1 MNQKLYRLQSRAG
14 LSLAISAAGA
24 ASEDSELSNEQTF
37 CHTSLGVRETG
48 TATQKGSTTMNSTF
62 NPYRTTR
69 AARRYVSPRT
79 RPLNQ
84 FERETRALSYMLK
97 EADCPEAALQV
108 AAAEMAALV
117 WGPCN
122 LIPAPDHTG
131 DTAAN
136 RRLAKAIA
144 AHVKGGAEVHDILTR
159 TAPAPSACDRHRTKG
174 APVSVAEHHIA
185 RRDGKPIPCR
195 RTFIIDN
202 VITSGNTI
210 RACSQALGFGTGLVF
225 GDASY
230 RPE

>member
-1 MNQKLYRLQSRAG
+1 MN
-14 LSLAISAAGA
+14 
-24 ASEDSELSNEQTF
+24 NT
-37 CHTSLGVRETG
+37 CH
-48 TATQKGSTTMNSTF
+48 
-62 NPYRTTR
+62 PYSTTR

-79 RPLNQ
+79 RPLNDY
-84 FERETRALSYMLK
+84 ERETRALSYMLK
-97 EADCPEAALQV
+97 EADCPEAALQI

-159 TAPAPSACDRHRTKG
+159 TEPAPSSCDRHRTKG

-185 RRDGKPIPCR
+185 RKDGKPIPCR
-195 RTFIIDN
+195 RTFIVDN

-210 RACSQALGFGTGLVF
+210 RACSEALGFGSGLVF

-230 RPE
+230 HRE

>member
-1 MNQKLYRLQSRAG
+1 
-14 LSLAISAAGA
+14 
-24 ASEDSELSNEQTF
+24 
-37 CHTSLGVRETG
+37 
-48 TATQKGSTTMNSTF
+48 MNSTF

-84 FERETRALSYMLK
+84 FERETRGLSYMLK
-97 EADCPEAALQV
+97 DPACPEAALQV

-117 WGPCN
+117 WGPCH

-131 DTAAN
+131 DTTAN

-144 AHVKGGAEVHDILTR
+144 AHVKGGADVLDILIR
-159 TAPAPSACDRHRTKG
+159 TEPAPSACDRHRTKG

-185 RRDGKPIPCR
+185 RREGKPIPCR

-210 RACSQALGFGTGLVF
+210 RACSEALGFGTGLVF
-225 GDASY
+225 GDASFHSHD
-230 RPE
+230 

>member
-1 MNQKLYRLQSRAG
+1 MN
-14 LSLAISAAGA
+14 
-24 ASEDSELSNEQTF
+24 
-37 CHTSLGVRETG
+37 
-48 TATQKGSTTMNSTF
+48 TAF

-79 RPLNQ
+79 HPLNQ
-84 FERETRALSYMLK
+84 FERETRGLSYMLK

-117 WGPCN
+117 WGPCH

-185 RRDGKPIPCR
+185 RRDAKPIPCR
-195 RTFIIDN
+195 RTFIVDN
-202 VITSGNTI
+202 VLVGGNTI
-210 RACSQALGFGTGLVF
+210 RASLRRRRGSRFNKDLPFFLPRPWEGAWQPARPTAQPGRGSRKCGVNDRTG
-225 GDASY
+225 GECRQGGGAGIA
-230 RPE
+230 

>member
-14 LSLAISAAGA
+14 LSLAITAAGA

-37 CHTSLGVRETG
+37 CHTSLGVRDQHGYAERTH
-48 TATQKGSTTMNSTF
+48 TMSATFS
-62 NPYRTTR
+62 PYSSTR

-79 RPLNQ
+79 RPLNEY
-84 FERETRALSYMLK
+84 ERETRALSYMLK
-97 EADCPEAALQV
+97 EADCPEAALQI

-174 APVSVAEHHIA
+174 PAVSVEEHNIT

-195 RTFIIDN
+195 RTFIVDN
-202 VITSGNTI
+202 VLVGGNTI
-210 RACSQALGFGTGLVF
+210 RACFSALGFGTGLVF

>member
-1 MNQKLYRLQSRAG
+1 M
-14 LSLAISAAGA
+14 SA
-24 ASEDSELSNEQTF
+24 
-37 CHTSLGVRETG
+37 
-48 TATQKGSTTMNSTF
+48 TF
-62 NPYRTTR
+62 NPYRSTR

-84 FERETRALSYMLK
+84 FERETRGLSYMLK
-97 EADCPEAALQV
+97 DPACPEAALQV

-117 WGPCN
+117 WGPCH

-131 DTAAN
+131 DTTAN

-144 AHVKGGAEVHDILTR
+144 AHVKGGADVLDILIR
-159 TAPAPSACDRHRTKG
+159 TEPAPSACDRHRTKG

-202 VITSGNTI
+202 VITSGTTI
-210 RACSQALGFGTGLVF
+210 RACSEALGFGTGLVF
-225 GDASY
+225 GDASFHPY
-230 RPE
+230 D